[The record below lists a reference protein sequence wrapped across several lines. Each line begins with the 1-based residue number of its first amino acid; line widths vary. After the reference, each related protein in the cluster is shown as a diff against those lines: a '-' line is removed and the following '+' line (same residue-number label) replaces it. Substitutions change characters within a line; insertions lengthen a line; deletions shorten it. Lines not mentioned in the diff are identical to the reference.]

1 MEKKRQYS
9 TTYSHREMKETRNK
23 ILNAAVKAFSRNG
36 FHQAKM
42 DDIAETAGVSK
53 GTLYYNFESKSLLFS
68 ATVIEG
74 MEAVM
79 EEIRESLKSDLHFTD
94 HLRKLIDA
102 NVDVYIRYSDLAQI
116 VFNEVS
122 SGIDESVL
130 RNIEEVRSRFIDLVA
145 EELKVGQDD
154 NRIRPCNTRLAAVA
168 VVGMVENLCNLFVRY
183 PGSVQR
189 SEITEFLFSFLV
201 GGLLTP
207 EEAQK
212 AARGIPD
219 PSA

>member
-1 MEKKRQYS
+1 
-9 TTYSHREMKETRNK
+9 MKETRDK
-23 ILNAAVKAFSRNG
+23 ILDAAVKAFSKNG

-42 DDIAETAGVSK
+42 DEIAETAGVSK

-79 EEIRESLKSDLHFTD
+79 EEIRENLKSDLPFAD

-130 RNIEEVRSRFIDLVA
+130 HNIEEVRGRFIDLVA
-145 EELKVGQDD
+145 DELKAGQAD

-168 VVGMVENLCNLFVRY
+168 VVGMVDNLCNLYVRY
-183 PGSVQR
+183 PGSVER
-189 SEITEFLFSFLV
+189 GEITDFLFSFLV
-201 GGLLTP
+201 CGLLTRS
-207 EEAQK
+207 EAEK
-212 AARGIPD
+212 AEGRIPD
-219 PSA
+219 LSA

>member
-1 MEKKRQYS
+1 
-9 TTYSHREMKETRNK
+9 MKETREK
-23 ILNAAVKAFSRNG
+23 ILNAAVRVFSRNG

-68 ATVIEG
+68 ATVTEG

-79 EEIRESLKSDLHFTD
+79 GEIRTSLKSDLPFIDHF
-94 HLRKLIDA
+94 RKLIDI
-102 NVDVYIRYSDLAQI
+102 NVDRYIRYSDLAQI

-130 RNIEEVRSRFIDLVA
+130 RNIEEVRGRFIDLVA
-145 EELKVGQDD
+145 EELEAGQAD

-168 VVGMVENLCNLFVRY
+168 IVGMMDNLCNLLVRY
-183 PGSVQR
+183 PGSVDR
-189 SEITEFLFSFLV
+189 GEITDFLFSFLAA
-201 GGLLTP
+201 GLLTRS
-207 EEAQK
+207 EADK
-212 AARGIPD
+212 AKGRIPD
-219 PSA
+219 PPMKEKA

>member
-1 MEKKRQYS
+1 
-9 TTYSHREMKETRNK
+9 MKETRNK
-23 ILNAAVKAFSRNG
+23 ILDAAVKAFSRNG

-68 ATVIEG
+68 STVTEG
-74 MEAVM
+74 MEEVL
-79 EEIRESLKSDLHFTD
+79 EEIRENLKSDLPFID
-94 HLRKLIDA
+94 HLRKLIDV
-102 NVDVYIRYSDLAQI
+102 NVDMYIRYSDLAQI

-130 RNIEEVRSRFIDLVA
+130 RNIEQVRGRFIDLVA
-145 EELKVGQDD
+145 EELKAGQDD

-168 VVGMVENLCNLFVRY
+168 IVGMVDNLCNLFVRY
-183 PGSVQR
+183 PGSVER

-201 GGLLTP
+201 GGLLTHS
-207 EEAQK
+207 EADK
-212 AARGIPD
+212 AAARIPD

>member
-1 MEKKRQYS
+1 
-9 TTYSHREMKETRNK
+9 MKETRTR
-23 ILNAAVKAFSRNG
+23 ILDAAVKAFSRNG

-79 EEIRESLKSDLHFTD
+79 EEIRANLKSDLPFID

-102 NVDVYIRYSDLAQI
+102 NVDVYLRYGDLARI

-122 SGIDESVL
+122 SGIEEPVL
-130 RNIEEVRSRFIDLVA
+130 RDIEEVRGRFIDLVA
-145 EELKVGQDD
+145 EELKAGQDD
-154 NRIRPCNTRLAAVA
+154 NRIRPCNTRLAAIA
-168 VVGMVENLCNLFVRY
+168 IVGMVDNLCNAFVRY
-183 PGSVQR
+183 PGSIQR
-189 SEITEFLFSFLV
+189 SEITDILFSLIA
-201 GGLLTP
+201 GGLLTH

-212 AARGIPD
+212 VAGR
-219 PSA
+219 

>member
-1 MEKKRQYS
+1 
-9 TTYSHREMKETRNK
+9 MKETRDK
-23 ILNAAVKAFSRNG
+23 ILDAAVRAFSRNG

-68 ATVIEG
+68 ATVTEG

-79 EEIRESLKSDLHFTD
+79 EEIRASLKSDLPFIDHF
-94 HLRKLIDA
+94 RKLIEI
-102 NVDVYIRYSDLAQI
+102 NVDMYIRYSDLAQI

-130 RNIEEVRSRFIDLVA
+130 RNIEEARGRFIELVA
-145 EELKVGQDD
+145 EELEAGQND

-168 VVGMVENLCNLFVRY
+168 IVGMMDNLCNLLVRY
-183 PGSVQR
+183 PGSVNR
-189 SEITEFLFSFLV
+189 KEITDFLFSFLAA
-201 GGLLTP
+201 GLLTRS
-207 EEAQK
+207 EAEK
-212 AARGIPD
+212 AAERISD
-219 PSA
+219 PSMKKKA